1 MPKCL
6 SRGGLDIHPLQ
17 GSSFANMQDDAL
29 FHADHGFN
37 LTPPLPAGLFTPPK
51 PPKNPFGQHS
61 NHMAQSSAASLSGRD
76 MQYSLFDQSRN
87 RVSFSANATPTSI
100 FRRLKTSSP
109 EDAAEQHSQCRF
121 DSFAY
126 TQNVNP
132 NGVPSG
138 LSYMAPVPQK
148 RSRPVQRGIHP
159 AEINK
164 RITGASDSW
173 QILDIV
179 NTFGAEFDAVNV
191 ATALHRI
198 AKQRPEDAMHLTNS
212 NAFKQ
217 LVIMVDVQVRHL
229 LFSGELE
236 RVSIA
241 SHPTTFQA
249 LPSSASSHCDAALLR
264 ASQMDM
270 LSDTGLTALIL
281 QAEQCKPQQIANILW
296 AFGTLS
302 YKPQEHLL
310 NVLANQAVSK
320 LSDFN
325 PQNLANFIWAYAR
338 YVTSPC
344 TVLALSLRCPCM
356 YHSARIQCHI
366 MLLQQLLIEAAGCN
380 RCVSAP

>member
-1 MPKCL
+1 
-6 SRGGLDIHPLQ
+6 
-17 GSSFANMQDDAL
+17 MQDDAL

-51 PPKNPFGQHS
+51 PPKIPFGQHI
-61 NHMAQSSAASLSGRD
+61 NHMAPSPAAQMSGHD

-87 RVSFSANATPTSI
+87 RVSFSATATPTSI

-109 EDAAEQHSQCRF
+109 EDAAEQHSQCKF

-132 NGVPSG
+132 NGTALAHAPSG
-138 LSYMAPVPQK
+138 LAYMAPVPQK

-173 QILDIV
+173 HILDIV

-198 AKQRPEDAMHLTNS
+198 AKQRPEDALHLTNS

-236 RVSIA
+236 CVSIA
-241 SHPTTFQA
+241 SQPTISQA
-249 LPSSASSHCDAALLR
+249 LPSSALSHCDAALLP
-264 ASQMDM
+264 ATQTVI

-281 QAEQCKPQQIANILW
+281 QAEQCKPQQIANIMW

-310 NVLANQAVSK
+310 NVLATQAVSK
-320 LSDFN
+320 LTDFN

-344 TVLALSLRCPCM
+344 TVLG
-356 YHSARIQCHI
+356 H
-366 MLLQQLLIEAAGCN
+366 
-380 RCVSAP
+380 V